1 MQRRIIIHSDL
12 NNFFASVECLKKPWL
27 KDVPMAVA
35 GDVQQRHGIILAKN
49 IHAAKLGVKTAEPIW
64 AAMQKCPN
72 LITVPPSHDDYI
84 VISQKVRRIYESYCE
99 RVESFGIDECWL
111 DISEIAQTFDEGARI
126 ADEIRE
132 RILDEIHVTAS
143 CGVSF
148 NKTFAKL
155 GSDLKKPNATSVI
168 TVTDFKEKVWKLPTE
183 NLLFVGK
190 STLNELE
197 KLNIATIGQIATT
210 DPKLLELVLGKNGI
224 DLWMAANGLEDTPVT
239 RTDFRNTIKSVG
251 NSTTTPYDLTSE
263 EDVRIVLLSLCD
275 SVSTRLRKL
284 GLVCD
289 TVQLHLKDSNLN
301 SFERQQ
307 KLPYFTRTS
316 DMLFKAAFSLYSNSH
331 IHETP
336 TRSIGVRAL
345 NVCCDNERQL
355 AVSDGIA
362 NVKRQETL
370 GETADNIR
378 QQFGKNSL
386 MRGIMLSNN
395 ELVKTNIEEEGSSFI
410 K

>member
-1 MQRRIIIHSDL
+1 MGRIIIHSDL

-49 IHAAKLGVKTAEPIW
+49 IHAARFGVKTAEPIW
-64 AAMQKCPN
+64 AAMQKCPG

-84 VISQKVRRIYESYCE
+84 VVSQQVRKIYESYCE

-111 DISEIAQTFDEGARI
+111 DISQIAKSFEQGVRI

-132 RILDEIHVTAS
+132 RIFNEIHITAS

-168 TVTDFKEKVWKLPTE
+168 TDTDFKQKVWSLPAE
-183 NLLFVGK
+183 SLLFVGK
-190 STLNELE
+190 STKAELDR
-197 KLNIATIGQIATT
+197 LNISTIGQIASSN
-210 DPKLLELVLGKNGI
+210 PKTLEFVLGKNGK
-224 DLWMAANGLEDTPVT
+224 DLWEAANGIDNSPVT
-239 RTDFRNTIKSVG
+239 TSDFRSTIKSVG
-251 NSTTTPYDLTSE
+251 NSTTTPYDLTTE

-275 SVSTRLRKL
+275 SVSARLRKL

-289 TVQLHLKDSNLN
+289 TIQLHIRDANLN
-301 SFERQQ
+301 TFERQQ
-307 KLPYFTRTS
+307 KLPSPNRTS
-316 DMLFKAAFSLYSNSH
+316 ASLFKTAFALYMNNH
-331 IHETP
+331 MIDTP
-336 TRSIGVRAL
+336 TRSIGIRAL
-345 NVCCDNERQL
+345 NLSCDNTEQIAL
-355 AVSDGIA
+355 NKLGNVHKQEELGSISD
-362 NVKRQETL
+362 Q
-370 GETADNIR
+370 IR
-378 QQFGKNSL
+378 KQFGHSAL
-386 MRGIMLSNN
+386 VRGVMLSNN
-395 ELVKTNIEEEGSSFI
+395 DLAQSNIEEENAAFT

>member
-1 MQRRIIIHSDL
+1 
-12 NNFFASVECLKKPWL
+12 
-27 KDVPMAVA
+27 MAVA

-72 LITVPPSHDDYI
+72 LIIVPPSHDDYI
-84 VISQKVRRIYESYCE
+84 VISQNVRKIYESYCE

-111 DISEIAQTFDEGARI
+111 DISDIAKTFEEGARI

-132 RILDEIHVTAS
+132 RILNEIHVTAS

-168 TVTDFKEKVWKLPTE
+168 TDTDFKEKVWDLPAE

-190 STLNELE
+190 STRSELDR
-197 KLNIATIGQIATT
+197 LNISTIGEIAKTN
-210 DPKLLELVLGKNGI
+210 PKTLEFVLGKNGI
-224 DLWMAANGLEDTPVT
+224 DLWEAANGIDNSPVAIS
-239 RTDFRNTIKSVG
+239 DFRSTIKSLG
-251 NSTTTPYDLTSE
+251 NSTTTPYDLTTE

-275 SVSTRLRKL
+275 SVSARLRKL

-289 TVQLHLKDSNLN
+289 TIQLHVRDSNLN
-301 SFERQQ
+301 TFERQQ
-307 KLPYFTRTS
+307 KLPYPNRTS
-316 DMLFKAAFSLYSNSH
+316 ASLFKTAFSLYMNNH
-331 IHETP
+331 IIDTP

-345 NVCCDNERQL
+345 NLSCDNTEQIAL
-355 AVSDGIA
+355 NKLGNVHKQEELGNISD
-362 NVKRQETL
+362 Q
-370 GETADNIR
+370 IR
-378 QQFGKNSL
+378 KQFGSTAL
-386 MRGIMLSNN
+386 MRGVMLANN
-395 ELVKTNIEEEGSSFI
+395 DLAQSNIEEENTAFT